1 MEPYLSGKQL
11 VTKEEW
17 KHFLN
22 GLKAII
28 EETNNLQES
37 YDLLAKTFEQAVLE
51 RVKECTGKIGL
62 FFSGGVDSTLIAQ
75 VLKNNNIDFV
85 GYSVGFQ
92 DEGTKNP
99 EDLVEGKKSARG
111 IGFEQK
117 IITVDLTQAEA
128 VFEKTKQLLGTQLC
142 NPISLGV
149 GGVVVAA
156 AQEAKNDGVTEFFGG
171 LGSEE
176 IFAGYQRHE
185 EANNIQEEC
194 WSGLHN
200 MYERDLL
207 RDCALAK
214 GLGITVHT
222 PFLDDRVIRIAMSI
236 PDSEKIK
243 EHEGIE
249 QKKYCLRVVA
259 EQLGLKK
266 EYAWRPK
273 RAAQYG
279 SRTDSA
285 LNKIAK
291 KHNMTKKEYC
301 KNE

>member
-1 MEPYLSGKQL
+1 MEAYLSGKQL
-11 VTKEEW
+11 VTYEEW

-22 GLKAII
+22 GLKATV
-28 EETNNLQES
+28 EETKDLQES
-37 YDLLAKTFEQAVLE
+37 YDLLAETFENAVLE
-51 RVKECTGKIGL
+51 RAKECTGKIGL
-62 FFSGGVDSTLIAQ
+62 FFSGGVDSTLIAHI
-75 VLKNNNIDFV
+75 LKKNNIPFI

-92 DEGTKNP
+92 DEGTKEP
-99 EDLVEGKKSARG
+99 EDIVEGKKSAQD

-117 IITVDLTQAEA
+117 IILLTLKEAEQI
-128 VFEKTKQLLGTQLC
+128 FEKTKQLLGITLC

-156 AQEAKNDGVTEFFGG
+156 AQEADGVTEFFGG

-185 EANNIQEEC
+185 EAKDIQEEC
-194 WSGLHN
+194 WSGLLN
-200 MYERDLL
+200 MYERDLM
-207 RDCALAK
+207 RDCTLAA
-214 GLGITVHT
+214 GLGISVHT
-222 PFLDDRVIRIAMSI
+222 PFLDDRVIAQAMSI

-285 LNKIAK
+285 LDKLAK
-291 KHNMTKKEYC
+291 KNNMTKKEYC
-301 KNE
+301 QDI

>member
-1 MEPYLSGKQL
+1 MTY
-11 VTKEEW
+11 EEW
-17 KHFLN
+17 EHFLN
-22 GLKAII
+22 GLKATI
-28 EETNNLQES
+28 EETDDLQES
-37 YDLLAKTFEQAVLE
+37 YDLLAETFEKAVLE
-51 RVKECTGKIGL
+51 RAKECTGTIGL

-75 VLKNNNIDFV
+75 VLANNKIPFTA
-85 GYSVGFQ
+85 YSVGFQ
-92 DEGTKNP
+92 DEGTKEP
-99 EDLVEGKKSARG
+99 EDIVEGKKAADD
-111 IGFEQK
+111 IGFEQR
-117 IITVDLTQAEA
+117 IVLLNLQESEA
-128 VFEKTKQLLGTQLC
+128 VFEKTKELLGKKLC

-156 AQEAKNDGVTEFFGG
+156 AQEAKKDGVTEFFGG

-185 EANNIQEEC
+185 EAKDVQEEC
-194 WSGLHN
+194 WSGLQG

-236 PDSEKIK
+236 PDTEKIK

-266 EYAWRPK
+266 EHAWRPK

-285 LNKIAK
+285 LDKLAKRNNK
-291 KHNMTKKEYC
+291 TKKEYC
-301 KNE
+301 GI